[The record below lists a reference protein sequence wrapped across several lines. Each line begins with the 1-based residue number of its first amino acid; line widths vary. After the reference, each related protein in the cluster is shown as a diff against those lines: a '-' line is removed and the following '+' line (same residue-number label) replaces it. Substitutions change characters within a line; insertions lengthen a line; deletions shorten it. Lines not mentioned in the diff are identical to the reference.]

1 MPIQTIINRSEKE
14 IHSQNKVVK
23 NYVRQLKSAVIS
35 SERKKAILKEMQSE
49 MIAESYRRFEKR
61 SALHGKKSDKNN
73 SELSSSAEISTAY
86 AVVHTSAIQLELQT
100 ATQIQ
105 TGKIVTAPV
114 ISKSVDR
121 SYIKTQRSTDYI
133 KTARIIYSDNV
144 KSVISLSANIYEKM
158 KMADKALHCKTV
170 LRNMQI
176 KQMRLKNKKYTIA
189 KTDSENSLAIESVQ
203 TVTAAAGTISQA
215 GGMLKTVVK
224 GTSKGVGTIHSMM
237 KNGVKISSAK
247 DVGRIA
253 TSVGGSL
260 KNIAKDTGHQLLK
273 TKIDKSKITDTGTEA
288 IKQGLTDLRYA
299 DNARKAVL
307 NTARTTVKAGYAV
320 KNMPKDTKAQV
331 QRIKKNAQRAKKA
344 SQKTAVV
351 IKKILTSKVGLIII
365 LAVIL
370 LLLII
375 ILLNGLITVICATV
389 SGLFSWMF
397 PDGDTS
403 DTTVQNNISTY
414 ISQIQQCETDVQAE
428 IDAIVNGLAP
438 EYRYDGT
445 QIDGLNKFGNS
456 DLQLVDYN
464 AVLAVLA
471 TRKFQKV
478 LDNGT
483 ADFTFTEEEIRNAVE
498 VFYSFSYYYE
508 YDYCPAWDCSIDENC
523 LLSLSDGSFYVTS
536 NVYNTEYGV
545 YEITFEGP
553 TYEHASSMTNDL
565 EIYMIDGGTITGSWI
580 CSVYSGTWSTTY
592 NFTPE
597 LYSQIDWN
605 NVYLTV
611 TTIYCNNPNHCYLYG
626 QVVNYGLETVMRK
639 ANFNDEQREIY
650 EIYLTQIETVTGG

>member
-1 MPIQTIINRSEKE
+1 MSEIRTNINRSDKV
-14 IHSQNKVVK
+14 IHSQNKIVQ
-23 NYVRQLKSAVIS
+23 NYAVQLKSAVVS
-35 SERKKAILKEMQSE
+35 TERKKAILKKMQLE
-49 MIAESYRRFEKR
+49 LTAQHYRRPEHR
-61 SALHGKKSDKNN
+61 NN
-73 SELSSSAEISTAY
+73 AY
-86 AVVHTSAIQLELQT
+86 AVTHSSSIALEMQAQPSL
-100 ATQIQ
+100 IQ
-105 TGKIVTAPV
+105 TGGQV
-114 ISKSVDR
+114 SVPSVQTMVDN
-121 SYIKTQRSTDYI
+121 SFIKTQRSTDFI
-133 KTARIIYSDNV
+133 KTSALTYSDDVKEIFKASENLEEKILEADKLWRKKV
-144 KSVISLSANIYEKM
+144 KSRANGLKE
-158 KMADKALHCKTV
+158 CG
-170 LRNMQI
+170 
-176 KQMRLKNKKYTIA
+176 LKNQKYTFA
-189 KTDSENSLAIESVQ
+189 KVDSEGSEAIEMVQ
-203 TVTAAAGTISQA
+203 TVQSAGGTVAQT
-215 GGMLKTVVK
+215 GGMLRTTIKNTSNGIGNIKTMV
-224 GTSKGVGTIHSMM
+224 
-237 KNGVKISSAK
+237 KNGVKLGSRKDIS
-247 DVGRIA
+247 RIA
-253 TSVGGSL
+253 TSVRGSVA
-260 KNIAKDTGHQLLK
+260 NIAEDTGQQLLK

-288 IKQGLTDLRYA
+288 IKQGITDLRYA

-498 VFYSFSYYYE
+498 MFYSFSYYYE